1 MKRFWTVLSG
11 MCLFLGLCVV
21 PSFAASMFDS
31 IIPFASTNP
40 SYPSGSSY
48 GYFVGSSPSSS
59 PNSSASD
66 YFVAVTASLT
76 NGFRMVSRGLY
87 DMQQSFAQYDN
98 AFDRLSDRLVGTWTG
113 FTHFSG
119 NTTTTHTS
127 SGALYAIN
135 QNLFYGLKEISS
147 RVKDTGSN
155 ISTLDTHIQSGFS
168 VLDSHFVSFS
178 DHFSKLFPSRKY
190 FVLAYN
196 NGAYETVQNES
207 FGYAVSTTLVNGFA
221 RAWEILE
228 SLNKKLS
235 RIYDLLNDPQDEE
248 LKDESADQKDEF
260 LDNFFGDGG
269 NGVKPGQ
276 IGALGGISSGAGSL
290 LDTGADMGSVFDA
303 IGDPG
308 SSVWSWFSTGNSDA
322 INGSPR
328 GASEVAP
335 YSQRDDIEATP
346 SPEVVDFYGAQ
357 REEFLSMLGGG

>member
-21 PSFAASMFDS
+21 PSFAASMYDS

-66 YFVAVTASLT
+66 FFVAVTASLT

-87 DMQQSFAQYDN
+87 DMQRSFAQYDN
-98 AFDRLSDRLVGTWTG
+98 AFARLSDRLVGNLTS

-127 SGALYAIN
+127 SGVLYAIN

-155 ISTLDTHIQSGFS
+155 ISTLDTHIQSGFLNLNAA
-168 VLDSHFVSFS
+168 VNSFERK
-178 DHFSKLFPSRKY
+178 FSTVFPSREY
-190 FVLAYN
+190 FYIAYN
-196 NGAYETVQNES
+196 NGSYEILTS
-207 FGYAVSTTLVNGFA
+207 SSYGFAVSGSLVNGFTRVSA
-221 RAWEILE
+221 Y
-228 SLNKKLS
+228 LS
-235 RIYDLLNDPQDEE
+235 CIYDSLYDPQDEE
-248 LKDESADQKDEF
+248 LKDESAVQKDEF

-276 IGALGGISSGAGSL
+276 IGDLGGISSGAGSL

-346 SPEVVDFYGAQ
+346 SPEVVDFYGVQ

>member
-21 PSFAASMFDS
+21 PSFAASMYDS

-48 GYFVGSSPSSS
+48 GYFVGSSPSGS

-98 AFDRLSDRLVGTWTG
+98 AFDRFSDRLVGTWTG

-147 RVKDTGSN
+147 RVKDTGSD
-155 ISTLDTHIQSGFS
+155 ISTLDAHIQSGFS
-168 VLDSHFVSFS
+168 TLDSHLVAFNTAFS
-178 DHFSKLFPSRKY
+178 SVFPTRKY
-190 FVLAYN
+190 YYVARSGGKLSMGTA
-196 NGAYETVQNES
+196 ES
-207 FGYAVSTTLVNGFA
+207 LGSALSGSLVNGFLQLDA
-221 RAWEILE
+221 DFA
-228 SLNKKLS
+228 
-235 RIYDLLNDPQDEE
+235 RIYDLLYDPQDEA

-290 LDTGADMGSVFDA
+290 LDTGADMGSVFDS

>member
-21 PSFAASMFDS
+21 PSFAASMYDS

-66 YFVAVTASLT
+66 FFVAVTASLT

-87 DMQQSFAQYDN
+87 DMQRSFAQYDN
-98 AFDRLSDRLVGTWTG
+98 AFARLSDRLAGNLTS

-119 NTTTTHTS
+119 NTTTTHSS
-127 SGALYAIN
+127 SGVLYAIN

-155 ISTLDTHIQSGFS
+155 ISTLGAYMQSGFLNLNAA
-168 VLDSHFVSFS
+168 VNSFEGK
-178 DHFSKLFPSRKY
+178 FSTVFPSREY
-190 FVLAYN
+190 ALIGYN
-196 NGAYETVQNES
+196 NVDYEILTS
-207 FGYAVSTTLVNGFA
+207 SSYGYAVSASVVNGFFWVA
-221 RAWEILE
+221 GY
-228 SLNKKLS
+228 LS
-235 RIYDLLNDPQDEE
+235 RIYDSLYDPQDEE
-248 LKDESADQKDEF
+248 LKDESAAQKDEF

-276 IGALGGISSGAGSL
+276 IGDLGGISSGAGSL

-328 GASEVAP
+328 GASEIAP

>member
-21 PSFAASMFDS
+21 PSFAASMYDS
-31 IIPFASTNP
+31 IIPFASKDP

-168 VLDSHFVSFS
+168 SLDLNVSSNFKRLTDRLVSITGTYRVNNYGFTTGEQVGTRDVRGVLDALYYMGVGTNG
-178 DHFSKLFPSRKY
+178 L
-190 FVLAYN
+190 LA
-196 NGAYETVQNES
+196 G
-207 FGYAVSTTLVNGFA
+207 
-221 RAWEILE
+221 ILRHLH
-228 SLNKKLS
+228 SPV
-235 RIYDLLNDPQDEE
+235 DDALNDASE
-248 LKDESADQKDEF
+248 DQKDEF

-276 IGALGGISSGAGSL
+276 IGDLGGISSGAGSL
-290 LDTGADMGSVFDA
+290 LDTGADMGSVFDS

-322 INGSPR
+322 INGFPR

-357 REEFLSMLGGG
+357 REEFFSMLGGG